1 MRRRLTLSFEEFGW
15 EALVTQAEK
24 EHETLDQLLA
34 NACAYFESELGSG
47 RRATRLP
54 RFKPRARGTAREI
67 SIELGDLS
75 WERLAGVA
83 EDEGVALEN
92 VIEHAAFVYLADV
105 ESGRA
110 AEVALR
116 RAEPEGEATE

>member
-1 MRRRLTLSFEEFGW
+1 MRRRLKLSFEEFGW
-15 EALVTQAEK
+15 EALVTQAER

-34 NACAYFESELGSG
+34 YACAYLESELGSG
-47 RRATRLP
+47 RYATRLP
-54 RFKPRARGTAREI
+54 RFKPRARGTIREI
-67 SIELGDLS
+67 SIELGNDS
-75 WERLAGVA
+75 WERLERMAD
-83 EDEGVALEN
+83 DEGVALEN

-116 RAEPEGEATE
+116 RAEPEGGPTE